1 MDTARLPSEIRR
13 RTVVD
18 CSLTSGL
25 FMETFLLASM
35 EFADGA
41 LSD

>member
-1 MDTARLPSEIRR
+1 MDTARMPSEFWRAEF
-13 RTVVD
+13 D

-25 FMETFLLASM
+25 FTELSLLASM

-41 LSD
+41 LSES